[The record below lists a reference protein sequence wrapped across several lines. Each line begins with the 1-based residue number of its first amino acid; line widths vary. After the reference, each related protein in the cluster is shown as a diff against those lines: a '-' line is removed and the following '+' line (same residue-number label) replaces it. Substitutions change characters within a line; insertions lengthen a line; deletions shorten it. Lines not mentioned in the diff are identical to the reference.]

1 MTEVGWS
8 LNRDVWS
15 AIANDAKSTPWRKVR
30 FDYSSRMLV
39 DALPGVYMVSL
50 NAKFVSEVIPFSDL
64 STPIYIGQSSDLRQ
78 RFSTHTGSRGEEAL
92 WRRVGS
98 LVRQTEFW
106 FLSLPGKSRDE
117 LMRIEQSLIDAF
129 GKKLNSINSVAVGSP
144 IKARV
149 RKDA

>member
-39 DALPGVYMVSL
+39 DSLPGVYMVSL
-50 NAKFVSEVIPFSDL
+50 SAKFVSEVIPFSDL

-78 RFSTHTGSRGEEAL
+78 RFSTHTGSQVRKLGEE
-92 WRRVGS
+92 WKSVGK
-98 LVRQTEFW
+98 QN
-106 FLSLPGKSRDE
+106 
-117 LMRIEQSLIDAF
+117 F
-129 GKKLNSINSVAVGSP
+129 GFCPCLKGEMN
-144 IKARV
+144 
-149 RKDA
+149 